1 MAINFPIMQITS
13 KLSSAQTTIFT
24 EMSTLAA
31 QHGAL
36 NLGQGFPDYDPPA
49 ALLDL
54 VKDAIDDH
62 KHQYAPMAGV
72 LALREII
79 AEKVIRAYGQY
90 VNPTTEI
97 TITAGATQAIFTAI
111 TAFIHSGDEVIIF
124 EPAYDSY
131 RPSIELA
138 GGMTVVYS
146 MEAPDF
152 KINWSLLA
160 AMITSK
166 TKMIIIN
173 TPHNPTGTILKSD
186 DLLQLSAIVKDTDII
201 ILSDEVYEHLVYDDA
216 THESVL
222 KYPALYQRS
231 ISVFSFGKT
240 YHCTGWKV
248 GYCIGPEYLMNEIR
262 KVHQWNVFSVN
273 SFVQHAL
280 AAFMKDEHQYLS
292 LPQFY
297 QQKRDFFLEI
307 LKTTRLRPLKSEGT
321 FFQLCDYGEISDL
334 DDVSF
339 AKEMTVKHG
348 VACIPI
354 SVFYADHR
362 QDRLIRFC
370 FAKTENLL
378 FNAGLLLSKM

>member
-1 MAINFPIMQITS
+1 MQITS
-13 KLSSAQTTIFT
+13 KLTSSQTTIFT
-24 EMSTLAA
+24 EMSALAT
-31 QHGAL
+31 QHNAL
-36 NLGQGFPDYDPPA
+36 NLGQGFPDYDPPT

-54 VKDAIDDH
+54 VKKYMDDH

-72 LALREII
+72 LALREVISQ
-79 AEKVIRAYGQY
+79 KVLRSYGQY
-90 VNPTTEI
+90 VKPSSEI

-111 TAFIHSGDEVIIF
+111 TALVHPGDEVIIF

-131 RPSIELA
+131 RPTIELA
-138 GGMTVVYS
+138 GGKTVVYT

-152 KINWSLLA
+152 KINWALLA
-160 AMITSK
+160 AMISPK

-186 DLLQLSAIVKDTDII
+186 DLLQLSHIVKDTDII
-201 ILSDEVYEHLVYDDA
+201 ILSDEVYEHLVYDGLA
-216 THESVL
+216 HESVL
-222 KYPALYQRS
+222 KYPELYQRS

-248 GYCIGPEYLMNEIR
+248 GYCIAPEYLMNEIR

-273 SFVQHAL
+273 SFVQFAL
-280 AAFMKDEHQYLS
+280 AEFMLDEQQYLS
-292 LPQFY
+292 LPNFY
-297 QQKRDFFLEI
+297 QQKRDFFLDV

-321 FFQLCDYGEISDL
+321 FFQLCDYREISDL

-339 AKEMTVKHG
+339 AKEMTINHG

-354 SVFYADHR
+354 SVFYTDHK
-362 QDRLIRFC
+362 QDKLIRFC
-370 FAKTENLL
+370 FAKTEILL
-378 FNAGLLLSKM
+378 SDAGLLLSKM